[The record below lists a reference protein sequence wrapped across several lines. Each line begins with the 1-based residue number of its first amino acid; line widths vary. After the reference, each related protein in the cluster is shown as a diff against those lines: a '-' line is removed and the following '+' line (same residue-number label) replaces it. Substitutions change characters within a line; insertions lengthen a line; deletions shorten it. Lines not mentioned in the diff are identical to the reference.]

1 MTSKAPLVKARPF
14 PLSLFVPLVRSSAL
28 LHLLL
33 PVGCRLRTLDM
44 STRNSCSLLSLASS
58 NECPSVFN
66 PHISSSK
73 YHLSSTLVHAQCA
86 PSRYQTIRHTGVRS
100 SGIGPRDSWSLR
112 ATIQSGP
119 AAGETQ
125 HTQVFFN
132 THATC
137 FTRLKNATLI
147 SIRTITTMCLQ

>member
-1 MTSKAPLVKARPF
+1 VPHRYHAFLASLSTRTTSTKTTVKTQREASAQETKTTTLTYATRARARDMTSKAPLVKARPF

-33 PVGCRLRTLDM
+33 PVGCRPRTLDT

-58 NECPSVFN
+58 SECPSVFN
-66 PHISSSK
+66 LHISSSK

-100 SGIGPRDSWSLR
+100 SGIGPRDS
-112 ATIQSGP
+112 
-119 AAGETQ
+119 
-125 HTQVFFN
+125 
-132 THATC
+132 
-137 FTRLKNATLI
+137 
-147 SIRTITTMCLQ
+147 